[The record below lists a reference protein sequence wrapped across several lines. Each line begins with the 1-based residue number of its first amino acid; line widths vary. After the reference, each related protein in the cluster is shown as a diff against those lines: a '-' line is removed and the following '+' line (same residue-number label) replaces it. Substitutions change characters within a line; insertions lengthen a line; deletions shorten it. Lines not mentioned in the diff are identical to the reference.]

1 MDNARQTRRPWR
13 SWGVIAL
20 VLIGLA
26 LVQACGK
33 SGSSTGPS
41 TTSSFQLKL
50 RRAGGAELPGG
61 CTGGTFTVFGF
72 GNKVLATGNFG
83 PDGKISLSLPVDQ
96 TVTMQVTVF
105 CPDGQH
111 TGSTTLNV
119 VPGGVTGTIV
129 INVSKV
135 LGLSCSPSTVAPNQE
150 STCTCNA
157 SAPGTPS
164 ITWTGPV
171 NPKTGKTVKFK
182 ESNPGTYSVSCTV
195 NGVDTQS
202 TTVTVR
208 SPEVLPPPLPPT
220 PETGTIEIFNEFN
233 LQQRRKGLAQHSECS
248 FCEIHTRVIGVPGT
262 TRQIEKEHST
272 KVSVPPGT
280 HSVEGSCDPSF
291 DGTFAGNPPSV
302 TVAAGQEVD
311 VHFAGHCED

>member
-1 MDNARQTRRPWR
+1 MDNVRQPRRPWR
-13 SWGVIAL
+13 SWSVIAL

-33 SGSSTGPS
+33 SGSSTGPT
-41 TTSSFQLKL
+41 TTSSLQLKL
-50 RRAGGAELPGG
+50 RRAGGAQLPAG
-61 CTGGTFTVFGF
+61 CTGGTFTVLGP
-72 GNKVLATGNFG
+72 GNNVLGTGNFG
-83 PDGKISLSLPVDQ
+83 SDGKISVSLPVDQ
-96 TVTMQVTVF
+96 TVTIQVTVF

-119 VPGGVTGTIV
+119 VPGGVTGTIE

-135 LGLSCSPSTVAPNQE
+135 LGLSCSPPTVAPNQE

-202 TTVTVR
+202 TSVTVQAPEVPPPPPPPQNSFITVDNIDSCGECPDILDILIDGTLVADNLSVFAPPVTTQVSPGTHTVQAFCGGTQQGQELTAQNPNVPAGATVTVTFD
-208 SPEVLPPPLPPT
+208 SSGCPPPP
-220 PETGTIEIFNEFN
+220 
-233 LQQRRKGLAQHSECS
+233 
-248 FCEIHTRVIGVPGT
+248 
-262 TRQIEKEHST
+262 
-272 KVSVPPGT
+272 
-280 HSVEGSCDPSF
+280 
-291 DGTFAGNPPSV
+291 
-302 TVAAGQEVD
+302 
-311 VHFAGHCED
+311 